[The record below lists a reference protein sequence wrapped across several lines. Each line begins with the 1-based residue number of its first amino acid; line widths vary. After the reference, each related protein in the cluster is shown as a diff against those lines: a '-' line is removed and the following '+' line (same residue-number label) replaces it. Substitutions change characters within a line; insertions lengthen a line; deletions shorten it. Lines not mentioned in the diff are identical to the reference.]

1 MPLISVIIP
10 VFNGEKT
17 IEATIASVL
26 NQTFTDF
33 ELIVVDDGSRDL
45 TSSIVSSIK
54 DPRLKLFSYENAG
67 VSNSRNRGFS
77 HASGEFISFLD
88 ADDLW
93 TPDKLEAQLKALQ
106 ENPLAAVAYS
116 WVDYIN
122 QAGRFYRAGNHMT
135 VNGDIH
141 KIMLV
146 NNPLENGSNPL
157 IRRQAFAEIGGFD
170 QKLEGAEDWDMWL
183 RLASRFHFVCVP
195 FPQVLYRMSIK
206 SASSNVVKV
215 EVVAL
220 QVIENAF
227 NRAPESMQHLKR
239 HSLATLYNY
248 LTFKAVECPT
258 ARRDGL
264 LAARFFSQVIRNDL
278 STLWKWKTMSKALF
292 KIAAATLL
300 SPKQSQGLL
309 NIIRQLLMKRSIQ
322 SPVMETKNHV

>member
-1 MPLISVIIP
+1 MSLISVIIP

-17 IEATIASVL
+17 IEATITSVL

-33 ELIVVDDGSRDL
+33 ELIVIDDGSQDS

-54 DPRLKLFSYENAG
+54 DPRLKIFSCENAG

-141 KIMLV
+141 KTMLV

-157 IRRQAFAEIGGFD
+157 IRRQALVDTGGFN
-170 QKLEGAEDWDMWL
+170 QNVAAAADWDMWL
-183 RLASRFHFVCVP
+183 RLAARYHFVCVP
-195 FPQVLYRMSIK
+195 LPQVLYRMSG
-206 SASSNVVKV
+206 SSMSSSVVKMEATV
-215 EVVAL
+215 L
-220 QVIENAF
+220 QVIEDAF
-227 NRAPESMQHLKR
+227 NQAPQSMQYLKR
-239 HSLATLYNY
+239 QSLATIYNY

-309 NIIRQLLMKRSIQ
+309 NIIRQAWMKRSIQ